1 MPNGIRCYED
11 WQHLTDDQRDFHL
24 YQTLTSLDERLKR
37 VSPVRVFIL
46 GLLGGAAAV
55 AVCESPTLLQIITRL
70 L

>member
-1 MPNGIRCYED
+1 MPNGIKCYED

-24 YQTLTSLDERLKR
+24 FQTLVNLDDRLKR
-37 VSPVRVFIL
+37 VSPVRVALL

-55 AVCESPTLLQIITRL
+55 AVCESPTLISIITRL